1 MKIWLKSISL
11 ILVLS
16 IVSRMGAQNLIPN
29 PSFEQ
34 LTDCNTEF
42 DYNFN
47 ATDWKNT
54 IFNTTLNPTFSADVY
69 NECNITINE
78 LDPYW
83 VPKNWLS
90 FQYPRSGEGYAG
102 MFCGVN
108 YELTKLMNR
117 SERTFMDSVH
127 EFASCKLKEI
137 LGNNKY
143 CISTWVNSSE
153 ANFSFINDTINKNFE
168 YLFTTI
174 NKFRVGLSNTE
185 ISEINN
191 YNFYEIEYGIDLC
204 KDDSTAIGDTSAWE
218 LIRAPYLAN
227 GDEEYFI
234 LGNFSPDSLS
244 GYQLDRSATIDSF
257 LNIEHFSAIGYPIA
271 YYLNFDDISL
281 VPIIEPNIFFVSAL
295 GYPDGYVWLIDST
308 YQEEKQ
314 WYKTGDDLLLGT
326 GDSLLILATQGTQF
340 SLYTR
345 NCRVEQSDT
354 LIIDYTGIA
363 TETLRKQI
371 SITNNLTITAFQV
384 NYLGSA
390 PIKMQV
396 NIYNSIGQLVKSET
410 ITQNSSISVLEL
422 ISGIYFCEVI
432 NNGVVLKREKL
443 VKINY

>member
-1 MKIWLKSISL
+1 MKLLLPFL
-11 ILVLS
+11 IFSNLLL
-16 IVSRMGAQNLIPN
+16 AQNLIPN

-69 NECNITINE
+69 NECNITIYE

-90 FQYPRSGEGYAG
+90 FQYPHSGEGYAG
-102 MFCGVN
+102 VFCGIN
-108 YELTKLMNR
+108 FELTKLMNR
-117 SERTFMDSVH
+117 TERFFMDSIH
-127 EFASCKLKEI
+127 EFTSCKLKEV
-137 LGNNKY
+137 LENRKY
-143 CISTWVNSSE
+143 CISTWINSSNV
-153 ANFSFINDTINKNFE
+153 NFQFINDTINNNFE
-168 YLFTTI
+168 YLFTKI
-174 NKFRVGLSNTE
+174 SKLRVGLSSTAIAE
-185 ISEINN
+185 VNN
-191 YNFYEIEYGIDLC
+191 YNFYEIEYGIDLY
-204 KDDSTAIGDTSAWE
+204 KDDSAAIGDTSAWE
-218 LIRAPYLAN
+218 LIRAPYFAN

-244 GYQLDRSATIDSF
+244 GYQLERSATIDSF
-257 LNIEHFSAIGYPIA
+257 LNREQFSYNA
-271 YYLNFDDISL
+271 YILGSYFNFDDVSL
-281 VPIIEPNIFFVSAL
+281 VPIAEPNIFFVSAL
-295 GYPDGYVWLIDST
+295 GYPENYIWLIDT
-308 YQEEKQ
+308 TAQEEKQ

-363 TETLRKQI
+363 PETLRKQI
-371 SITNNLTITAFQV
+371 SITNNLTNTAFQV
-384 NYLGSA
+384 NYLGGA

-396 NIYNSIGQLVKSET
+396 NIYNSIGQLVKYET
-410 ITQNSSISVLEL
+410 ITQSSSISVSEL

-432 NNGVVLKREKL
+432 NNGDVLKRERLLKM
-443 VKINY
+443 ND